1 MSTAQIIITM
11 LGIAIFCFLLWTSS
25 PPQLSSRGQWWF
37 GLAMFCIGF
46 WSVVAA
52 FVVWIS

>member
-1 MSTAQIIITM
+1 MSTAQIIM
-11 LGIAIFCFLLWTSS
+11 VFLCVAAFCFFLWISC
-25 PPQLSSRGQWWF
+25 PPQLSSRGRWWF

-52 FVVWIS
+52 GVACIA

>member
-1 MSTAQIIITM
+1 MSTAQIIM
-11 LGIAIFCFLLWTSS
+11 VLLCVAVFCLLLSIN
-25 PPQLSSRGQWWF
+25 PPHLSSRGRWWF

-52 FVVWIS
+52 GVACIA